1 MFITTSLHLL
11 LFCFFSCRL
20 ISYNIFN
27 FSHLAYAVLVVDACV
42 ELCTSKFLKWR
53 MKLYRTLCASHISAG
68 DWESAGRVAQS
79 AKNAVLRLRQDEG
92 KYLTFENL
100 KIIKSSSQ

>member
-1 MFITTSLHLL
+1 MFITTLYICCSSV
-11 LFCFFSCRL
+11 FSRAL
-20 ISYNIFN
+20 ISYNIIN

-92 KYLTFENL
+92 K
-100 KIIKSSSQ
+100 

>member
-1 MFITTSLHLL
+1 
-11 LFCFFSCRL
+11 
-20 ISYNIFN
+20 
-27 FSHLAYAVLVVDACV
+27 
-42 ELCTSKFLKWR
+42 

-92 KYLTFENL
+92 KQYLF
-100 KIIKSSSQ
+100 KINF